1 MGIADKAQNKAED
14 LGGKAKEAAGSATG
28 DRDLENEGK
37 GDQVKSAVKDAGEK
51 VKDGRF
57 QHQGQAHVIPL
68 HLAISATGTPSG
80 KVTNGGVSER
90 PKEHASKAC
99 DG

>member
-1 MGIADKAQNKAED
+1 MGIADKAQNKAQD

-51 VKDGRF
+51 VKD
-57 QHQGQAHVIPL
+57 A
-68 HLAISATGTPSG
+68 
-80 KVTNGGVSER
+80 
-90 PKEHASKAC
+90 ASSIK
-99 DG
+99 DKLT